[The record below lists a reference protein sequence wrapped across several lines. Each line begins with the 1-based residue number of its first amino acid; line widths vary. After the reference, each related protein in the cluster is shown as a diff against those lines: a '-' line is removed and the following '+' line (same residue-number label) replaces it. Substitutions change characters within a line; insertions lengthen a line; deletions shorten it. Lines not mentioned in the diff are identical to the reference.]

1 MYIYIHIYRLYPY
14 IISILVYYSIVY
26 IYIHIHHI
34 HSCNIR
40 KSPQVYRVDME
51 EVLARLRFPQY
62 LEHVLAAYGEK
73 ARQLKDGTLGW
84 GVTIET

>member
-1 MYIYIHIYRLYPY
+1 
-14 IISILVYYSIVY
+14 
-26 IYIHIHHI
+26 
-34 HSCNIR
+34 
-40 KSPQVYRVDME
+40 ME